1 MMEQKESTFVT
12 HTACEVCGS
21 KDNAGLYDDGH
32 TYCFGCAHYGKEEF
46 GQTRIIGTSKVIQDL
61 IPGTHTHLSS
71 RKLTEETCRKFDYS
85 VGLMGGK
92 PVQLATYRDKHGQR
106 CAQKVRGRDKSFSIV
121 GNAKAMTLFGSH
133 LWSTGNKLVITE
145 GEIDAMS
152 VSQAQGN
159 KWATVSIPN
168 GAKSARQALMNNYD
182 YLMNFK
188 SIILMFDGDAAGQEA
203 ALECAEALPIGVARI
218 ANLGPYKDASE
229 ALVAGETRVI
239 IDAIFQAREYR
250 PDGIISTSDLRDT
263 IGEQEALSP
272 ITYPYSRLNDIT
284 KGLRAGS
291 LVTIAAGSGVGKS
304 TFVREIAY
312 HVHQSGFQIGML
324 MLEENVKRTAQGL
337 VGLHMNKN
345 ITVDPECTTREDIE
359 TSFDDLVKDRQ
370 FYLFDHFGSTDI
382 DVILNRIRYM
392 NKALGAEVIILD
404 HISILVS
411 GLTGQVNDERRL
423 IDDIMNRL
431 RVLVQ
436 ELNICLIVVSHLR
449 RPQGDTGHEGG
460 AKVSLSQL
468 RGSHAIAQLADC
480 CIGIQVNAEEP
491 SAGIRDLVV
500 LKNRFTGE
508 VGPAGELQYSQETG
522 RLRESTGNF
531 DSLGTSD
538 IPF

>member
-1 MMEQKESTFVT
+1 
-12 HTACEVCGS
+12 
-21 KDNAGLYDDGH
+21 
-32 TYCFGCAHYGKEEF
+32 
-46 GQTRIIGTSKVIQDL
+46 
-61 IPGTHTHLSS
+61 
-71 RKLTEETCRKFDYS
+71 
-85 VGLMGGK
+85 
-92 PVQLATYRDKHGQR
+92 
-106 CAQKVRGRDKSFSIV
+106 
-121 GNAKAMTLFGSH
+121 
-133 LWSTGNKLVITE
+133 
-145 GEIDAMS
+145 
-152 VSQAQGN
+152 
-159 KWATVSIPN
+159 
-168 GAKSARQALMNNYD
+168 MNNYD

-203 ALECAEALPIGVARI
+203 ALECAEALPIGMARI

-229 ALVAGETRVI
+229 ALVAGETRAI

-291 LVTIAAGSGVGKS
+291 LITIAAGSGVGKS

-324 MLEENVKRTAQGL
+324 MLEESVKRTAQGL

-345 ITVDPECTTREDIE
+345 ITVDPDCTTREDIE
-359 TSFDDLVKDRQ
+359 ASFDDLVKDRQ

-460 AKVSLSQL
+460 AKVTLSQL

-480 CIGIQVNAEEP
+480 CIGIQVNAEDP